1 MLLVLAGWGAGC
13 AADPGPLAEACDP
26 RDLAAGEVRARRIA
40 CDEERVV
47 GGEGRVDDWLIENA
61 RARFVVRDTYA
72 ALTQLGE
79 EGGTLVDAAEVGGVD
94 LLMELVPH
102 GDRGSV
108 VAEHGDGFAELRLPG
123 VVYRLE
129 ADTLRLNVEGPDG
142 TWLAGTW
149 VPLPMADHVDAVARG
164 EGAFLA
170 LETAEALP
178 PEADGW
184 GQVPLSAFS
193 GIALS
198 PGDRWPNGDA
208 FDVTLDADDVEV
220 SVAGRV
226 VDRVP
231 VIDGRAVGVA
241 PSGAVLTATR
251 EGCVYGGLAKVG
263 CGGLTVRVRDDHGAD
278 LAATVHFGVS
288 DVPLGA
294 GGGRAPLGVQP
305 GEVWVWAGPRYGA
318 WHGWF
323 TGGEDHAELV
333 LPLAMAVEVEW
344 EASPWPIGGGLL
356 ADFAVEAAPDAN
368 QGTLAATAIHA
379 LRGVGVG
386 WATLVADDEVPVVER
401 EAHDDV
407 VVTSATRSHDVW
419 AWGAISTTRRAA
431 HGALDWAGFDALDRL
446 TLVRGG
452 LGTGRFT
459 VVDTSWVEAGFSEA
473 PQPWDWPVRPDA
485 LWLDSMADLPAL
497 EALANAWIDAQ
508 PVAARTWLPFVGAP
522 NAAATERALNTRL
535 ASAGNGP
542 RVDVAWRH
550 TPMGQ
555 RCETLAVE
563 ATGPEWMGV
572 LVATAHTNLGNFPVS
587 LDSSG
592 QAKLHVCHEDWVY
605 VTVSAPRSRPW
616 GGDPAWA
623 VSALR
628 WLGVG
633 ELGP

>member
-1 MLLVLAGWGAGC
+1 
-13 AADPGPLAEACDP
+13 
-26 RDLAAGEVRARRIA
+26 
-40 CDEERVV
+40 
-47 GGEGRVDDWLIENA
+47 
-61 RARFVVRDTYA
+61 
-72 ALTQLGE
+72 
-79 EGGTLVDAAEVGGVD
+79 
-94 LLMELVPH
+94 MELRPH
-102 GDRGSV
+102 GDRGTV
-108 VAEHGDGFAELRLPG
+108 VAEQGEGFAELRLPG

-129 ADTLRLNVEGPDG
+129 ADTLRLSIEDPDG
-142 TWLAGTW
+142 TLLAGTW
-149 VPLPMADHVDAVARG
+149 VPLPAADHVGPVARS
-164 EGAFLA
+164 EGAFFGV
-170 LETAEALP
+170 EVAEVPP

-184 GQVPLSAFS
+184 GQVPLAAFS
-193 GIALS
+193 GVALS
-198 PGDRWPNGDA
+198 PGDLWADGEA
-208 FDVTLDADDVEV
+208 FDVTLDADMLEV
-220 SVAGRV
+220 SLAGRV

-241 PSGAVLTATR
+241 VVGTVLTGAR
-251 EGCVYGGLAKVG
+251 EGCIYEGLAKLG

-278 LAATVHFGVS
+278 LAATVHLGAL

-305 GEVWVWAGPRYGA
+305 GEVWVWAGPRYAA
-318 WHGWF
+318 WRGWF
-323 TGGEDHAELV
+323 TGGEDHAEVV
-333 LPLAMAVEVEW
+333 LPLAMAAEVEW
-344 EASPWPIGGGLL
+344 AGSPWPIGGGLL

-379 LRGVGVG
+379 LRGEGVG
-386 WATLVADDEVPVVER
+386 WATLVADDEVPVVDR
-401 EAHDDV
+401 AAHDNV
-407 VVTSATRSHDVW
+407 LVTSATRSLDVW
-419 AWGAISTTRRAA
+419 AWGAVSTTRRAA
-431 HGALDWAGFDALDRL
+431 HGALDWAGFGALDRL

-452 LGTGRFT
+452 LGAGRFT
-459 VVDTSWVEAGFSEA
+459 VVDTSWVEAGFSDA

-542 RVDVAWRH
+542 RVDVAWLH
-550 TPMGQ
+550 TPPGQ
-555 RCETLAVE
+555 RYETLAVE
-563 ATGPEWMGV
+563 ASAPGWMGT
-572 LVATAHTNLGNFPVS
+572 LVATAHTNLGDFTFA

-592 QAKLHVCHEDWVY
+592 HARLHLRTENWVY